1 MLTWELPSASVM
13 TSSWAGDVTAELMLM
28 SLMMKSGLY
37 HQPACMHHIMSVMS
51 ALQAAAVSLM
61 KLPQVAAVKHTHDEN
76 RTLLKRY
83 SSTPLIHTASLC
95 LGMTHHKG
103 L

>member
-37 HQPACMHHIMSVMS
+37 HQPACMHRILRVMR
-51 ALQAAAVSLM
+51 ALQAVAESLM
-61 KLPQVAAVKHTHDEN
+61 KPLQVAE
-76 RTLLKRY
+76 
-83 SSTPLIHTASLC
+83 SSIP
-95 LGMTHHKG
+95 
-103 L
+103 